1 MVTHEVRRIKMRPGF
16 QDDCN
21 TVRGLNFSLC
31 QEGQSISNKISHGTL
46 LEVEIFLSAAKS
58 LICELTFL

>member
-1 MVTHEVRRIKMRPGF
+1 MVTHGVRRIKVRPGF
-16 QDDCN
+16 QDDFN
-21 TVRGLNFSLC
+21 TVRGLNFSLV